1 MESFLHRPVQKLQME
16 WDHLLLCSNSFNPTY
31 AAGDSTV
38 EFIEEP
44 KKSKLRR
51 TCPDILWLPV
61 IKLSKR
67 ATTAS
72 HQKSHYASCHS

>member
-1 MESFLHRPVQKLQME
+1 ME

-44 KKSKLRR
+44 KKKKSKLRR
-51 TCPDILWLPV
+51 TCPDFLGLPV
-61 IKLSKR
+61 IKL
-67 ATTAS
+67 
-72 HQKSHYASCHS
+72 